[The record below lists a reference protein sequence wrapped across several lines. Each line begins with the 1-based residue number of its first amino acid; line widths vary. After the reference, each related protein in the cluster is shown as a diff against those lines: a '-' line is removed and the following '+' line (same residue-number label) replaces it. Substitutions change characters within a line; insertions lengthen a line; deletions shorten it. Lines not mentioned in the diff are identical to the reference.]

1 MNMKKRIEG
10 AGQTSHLMTIGTYSD
25 GRRGF

>member
-1 MNMKKRIEG
+1 MNMKKRIENV
-10 AGQTSHLMTIGTYSD
+10 GQISELMTIGIYSD